1 MPHAGRRSRL
11 SASVFAGV
19 GALALAACTAQPSG
33 AGTVGGMLPSCY
45 GPGPDMNL
53 TPSRVV
59 EVYQN
64 GNLVKRQTFRS
75 DKDHQHY
82 EFELPP
88 GSYDI
93 KGPGI
98 APIPVRVKS
107 GGQVT
112 ADLPI
117 PQCL

>member
-1 MPHAGRRSRL
+1 MRHEGWRSCL
-11 SASVFAGV
+11 AASLFAGV
-19 GALALAACTAQPSG
+19 AALTLAACAAQPSG
-33 AGTVGGMLPSCY
+33 PGTAGGLLPSCY
-45 GPGPDMNL
+45 GPGPDHNL
-53 TPSRVV
+53 TPSRLV
-59 EVYQN
+59 EVYQS
-64 GNLVKRQTFRS
+64 GNLVRRHAFRS

-82 EFELPP
+82 EFELAP

-107 GGQVT
+107 GEYVT

-117 PQCL
+117 PQCV

>member
-1 MPHAGRRSRL
+1 MTHQARRARL
-11 SASVFAGV
+11 SAAVVAGV

-33 AGTVGGMLPSCY
+33 AGTVGGMLPSWY

-53 TPSRVV
+53 APSRVV

-64 GNLVKRQTFRS
+64 GNLVKRQAFRS

-88 GSYDI
+88 GHYDI
-93 KGPGI
+93 KGPEI

-107 GGQVT
+107 GQHAA

>member
-1 MPHAGRRSRL
+1 
-11 SASVFAGV
+11 
-19 GALALAACTAQPSG
+19 
-33 AGTVGGMLPSCY
+33 
-45 GPGPDMNL
+45 
-53 TPSRVV
+53 VV

-64 GNLVKRQTFRS
+64 GNLVKRHAFRS
-75 DKDHQHY
+75 DNDHQHY
-82 EFELPP
+82 EFELAP

-107 GGQVT
+107 GEYVT

-117 PQCL
+117 PPCL